1 MKIGLILQAGYRLI
15 RYKGKPVTKT
25 AVDLEHGV
33 INIEYRESG
42 PPPWDNQHAGNCG
55 ASISLDMDHEALD
68 LKFRIFLDF
77 NEETANALLLG
88 DVAPLLKED
97 IFTYAAAK
105 EQIKPRSPSA
115 AVRNPSSRNIS
126 IKELFGDT
134 PSCLM

>member
-25 AVDLEHGV
+25 SVDLEHGV

-42 PPPWDNQHAGNCG
+42 PSPWDNQHSGNYG

-88 DVAPLLKED
+88 DVAPLLKGD
-97 IFTYAAAK
+97 IYTVEAAK
-105 EQIKPRSPSA
+105 EQLESRMASA
-115 AVRNPSSRNIS
+115 AVQYPSKKNSSNQN
-126 IKELFGDT
+126 LFGNA
-134 PSCLM
+134 PAGLL

>member
-15 RYKGKPVTKT
+15 RYKGKTVVKSS
-25 AVDLEHGV
+25 VDLEHGV
-33 INIEYRESG
+33 INIEYREIG
-42 PPPWDNQHAGNCG
+42 HKPWEDQHAGSCG

-68 LKFRIFLDF
+68 LKFRIFADF

-97 IFTYAAAK
+97 VFTYEAAK
-105 EQIKPRSPSA
+105 EQIKSKLSSA

-126 IKELFGDT
+126 IKELFGNT
-134 PSCLM
+134 PSPLM

>member
-15 RYKGKPVTKT
+15 RYKGKTVVKSS
-25 AVDLEHGV
+25 VDLEHGV
-33 INIEYRESG
+33 INIEYRERG
-42 PPPWDNQHAGNCG
+42 HPPWDYQNAGEHG
-55 ASISLDMDHEALD
+55 ASISLEMDHEALD
-68 LKFRIFLDF
+68 LKFRIFADF

-97 IFTYAAAK
+97 VFPHWAAK
-105 EQIKPRSPSA
+105 EQIKPRSPSK

-134 PSCLM
+134 PSCLK

>member
-15 RYKGKPVTKT
+15 RYKDKT
-25 AVDLEHGV
+25 VIKSTVDLEHGV
-33 INIEYRESG
+33 INIEYRERG
-42 PPPWDNQHAGNCG
+42 HPPWDYQNAGEHG

-68 LKFRIFLDF
+68 LKFRMFVDF

-97 IFTYAAAK
+97 VFTYMASK
-105 EQIKPRSPSA
+105 EQLKSRMSSA
-115 AVRNPSSRNIS
+115 AFHKPSSRNIS

-134 PSCLM
+134 AACLM

>member
-15 RYKGKPVTKT
+15 RYKGKPVTKSS
-25 AVDLEHGV
+25 VDLEHGV

-55 ASISLDMDHEALD
+55 TSISLDMDHEALD

-88 DVAPLLKED
+88 DVAPLLKGD
-97 IFTYAAAK
+97 IFTIEAAQEQLRSRMVSTGVPYPNKKK
-105 EQIKPRSPSA
+105 E
-115 AVRNPSSRNIS
+115 N
-126 IKELFGDT
+126 LFGST
-134 PSCLM
+134 PAGLL

>member
-25 AVDLEHGV
+25 SVDLEHGV

-88 DVAPLLKED
+88 DVAPLLKGD
-97 IFTYAAAK
+97 IFTIEAAQ
-105 EQIKPRSPSA
+105 EQLRSRMSSA
-115 AVRNPSSRNIS
+115 AVSKPSSRNIS
-126 IKELFGDT
+126 IKELFGNT
-134 PSCLM
+134 PSPLM

>member
-15 RYKGKPVTKT
+15 RYKGKPVTKS

-42 PPPWDNQHAGNCG
+42 SPPWDNQHAGNCG

-88 DVAPLLKED
+88 DVAPLLKGD
-97 IFTYAAAK
+97 IFTLEAAQEQLRSKMTSAGINYPSKKK
-105 EQIKPRSPSA
+105 E
-115 AVRNPSSRNIS
+115 N
-126 IKELFGDT
+126 LFGST
-134 PSCLM
+134 PAGLL

>member
-25 AVDLEHGV
+25 SVDLEHGV

-88 DVAPLLKED
+88 DVAPLLKGD
-97 IFTYAAAK
+97 IFTLEAAQ
-105 EQIKPRSPSA
+105 EQLSSRMTSA
-115 AVRNPSSRNIS
+115 AVQYPSKKKSS
-126 IKELFGDT
+126 IKNLFGNA
-134 PSCLM
+134 PAGLL

>member
-15 RYKGKPVTKT
+15 RYKGKPVTET
-25 AVDLEHGV
+25 SVDLEHGV

-88 DVAPLLKED
+88 DVAPLLKGD
-97 IFTYAAAK
+97 IFTLEDAK
-105 EQIKPRSPSA
+105 EQLRSRMVSTGVPYP
-115 AVRNPSSRNIS
+115 NKK
-126 IKELFGDT
+126 KENLFGST
-134 PSCLM
+134 STCLP

>member
-15 RYKGKPVTKT
+15 RYKGKPVTKSS
-25 AVDLEHGV
+25 VDLEHGV

-55 ASISLDMDHEALD
+55 TSISLDMDHEALD
-68 LKFRIFLDF
+68 LKFRMFVEF

-97 IFTYAAAK
+97 VFTYMASK
-105 EQIKPRSPSA
+105 EQLKSRMSSA
-115 AVRNPSSRNIS
+115 AVHKPSNRNIS

-134 PSCLM
+134 AACLL

>member
-15 RYKGKPVTKT
+15 RYKGKTVVKSS
-25 AVDLEHGV
+25 VDLEHGV
-33 INIEYRESG
+33 INIEYREVGHKSWEDRHSG
-42 PPPWDNQHAGNCG
+42 SEG
-55 ASISLDMDHEALD
+55 ASISLEMDHEALD
-68 LKFRIFLDF
+68 LKFRIFADF

-97 IFTYAAAK
+97 VFTHEAAK
-105 EQIKPRSPSA
+105 EQIKPRSPSK

>member
-15 RYKGKPVTKT
+15 RYKGKPVTKS

-42 PPPWDNQHAGNCG
+42 SPPWDNQHAGNCG
-55 ASISLDMDHEALD
+55 TSISLDMDHEALD

-88 DVAPLLKED
+88 DVAPLLKGD
-97 IFTYAAAK
+97 IFTLEAAQEQLRSRMTGAGIQYPSKKKK
-105 EQIKPRSPSA
+105 E
-115 AVRNPSSRNIS
+115 N
-126 IKELFGDT
+126 LFGST
-134 PSCLM
+134 PAGLL

>member
-15 RYKGKPVTKT
+15 RYKGKPVTKSS
-25 AVDLEHGV
+25 VDLEHGV

-42 PPPWDNQHAGNCG
+42 SPPWDNQHAGSCG

-88 DVAPLLKED
+88 DVAPLLKGD
-97 IFTYAAAK
+97 IFTLEAAQEQLRSRMTGAGINYPSKKK
-105 EQIKPRSPSA
+105 E
-115 AVRNPSSRNIS
+115 N
-126 IKELFGDT
+126 LFGST
-134 PSCLM
+134 PAGLL